1 MINMQI
7 PRKETG
13 QKESKLRCWRSSL
26 VMQWSWRGCDE
37 SRTCFCAR
45 DVWSQREAQGVWRV
59 WRLRSSYRRQ
69 FNASMFFF
77 TYLHSS
83 LQLQIIK
90 HQHMY
95 QYVSIFQHLAAQ
107 NQHIQ
112 SLQTIKNG
120 LKPRYT
126 WSILKYDLWTCHIL
140 FPSFPIF
147 FPSEIPQ
154 ELRHG
159 HRRGR
164 AMRHHHHADSYP
176 GGWPAPGLPFSV
188 GKHLKTSCGG
198 FLDIWY
204 R

>member
-1 MINMQI
+1 MN
-7 PRKETG
+7 R
-13 QKESKLRCWRSSL
+13 
-26 VMQWSWRGCDE
+26 
-37 SRTCFCAR
+37 AR
-45 DVWSQREAQGVWRV
+45 VFVQEMFGHNDRHRGVWRV

-126 WSILKYDLWTCHIL
+126 WSILKYDLWTCYIL
-140 FPSFPIF
+140 FPSFPIRDTPRASPWAPMGPCHATPPPCRQLSRRMASTWAPF
-147 FPSEIPQ
+147 FSGEKSENIMWWIF
-154 ELRHG
+154 G
-159 HRRGR
+159 Y
-164 AMRHHHHADSYP
+164 MIY
-176 GGWPAPGLPFSV
+176 V
-188 GKHLKTSCGG
+188 
-198 FLDIWY
+198 IIY
-204 R
+204 IYIIYNI

>member
-1 MINMQI
+1 MN
-7 PRKETG
+7 R
-13 QKESKLRCWRSSL
+13 
-26 VMQWSWRGCDE
+26 
-37 SRTCFCAR
+37 AR
-45 DVWSQREAQGVWRV
+45 VFVQEMFGHNERHRGVWRV

-140 FPSFPIF
+140 FPSFSHPRYPKSF
-147 FPSEIPQ
+147 AMGTDGAVPCDTTTMQTAIPADGQ
-154 ELRHG
+154 HLG
-159 HRRGR
+159 SLFQWGNIWK
-164 AMRHHHHADSYP
+164 HHVVDFWIY
-176 GGWPAPGLPFSV
+176 
-188 GKHLKTSCGG
+188 
-198 FLDIWY
+198 DIGNIY
-204 R
+204 IYIIIYNI